1 MNETSGTGAAVEL
14 SVADR
19 LEIHELPGRYGD
31 AIDDRNWPA
40 LDRVFTSDAVFDLTG
55 VGGRVC
61 RGLADITAF
70 MESEAAHPRTHLM
83 TNIYVDLDAS
93 GVYLRSRIVALLREG
108 RVGTA
113 SYYDTL
119 VRTPEG
125 WRIAHRVC
133 SSKRLHKR
141 EAEVD
146 RLGIAL

>member
-1 MNETSGTGAAVEL
+1 MNETSGADTAEQL

-40 LDRVFTSDAVFDLTG
+40 LDRVFTPDAVFDLTG
-55 VGGRVC
+55 VGSRVC
-61 RGLADITAF
+61 TGLDDIKGF

-83 TNIYVDLDAS
+83 TNVYIDVDAS
-93 GVYLRSRIVALLREG
+93 GVHLRSRIVALLRQG

-119 VRTPEG
+119 VRTPQG

>member
-1 MNETSGTGAAVEL
+1 MDETSGADAPVQL
-14 SVADR
+14 NVADR

-31 AIDDRNWPA
+31 AIDDRDWPA
-40 LDRVFTSDAVFDLTG
+40 LDRVFTQDAVFDLTG
-55 VGGRVC
+55 VGARVC
-61 RGLADITAF
+61 RGLDDIKAF

-83 TNIYVDLDAS
+83 TNVYVDVDAS
-93 GVYLRSRIVALLREG
+93 GVHLRSRIVAMLREG

-125 WRIAHRVC
+125 WRISHRVC

-141 EAEVD
+141 EADVD
-146 RLGIAL
+146 RRGIAL